1 MFVPFSVD
9 SLSVFKQTLLLMV
22 QGMTGIFVF
31 MTVFYGLIKLLNYL
45 FSSNVKEE
53 Q

>member
-1 MFVPFSVD
+1 MFVPFSAEAM
-9 SLSVFKQTLLLMV
+9 SVFKQSLLLMI

-31 MTVFYGLIKLLNYL
+31 MTIFYGLIKLLNHL
-45 FSSNVKEE
+45 FSPKVKEE